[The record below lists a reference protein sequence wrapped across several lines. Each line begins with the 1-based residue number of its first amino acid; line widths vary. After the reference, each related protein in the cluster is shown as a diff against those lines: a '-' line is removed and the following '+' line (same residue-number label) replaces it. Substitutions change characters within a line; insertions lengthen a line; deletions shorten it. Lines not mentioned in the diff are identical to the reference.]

1 MLHRAIYA
9 FLIAAFLLAEIFYM
23 VGFIPPIHEKLI
35 RIFSSHQGMITLD
48 ALTLSYLILLLSAR
62 PRKQVVFSV
71 LLIGS
76 VLALAYSWLLQPPAW
91 LWLNYFDLWLGMV
104 GLVCP
109 LAFVYAWKFGPIAER
124 AKNVKLLSFFGLLVL
139 YAFCAEIYLT
149 ITSVMQ
155 PVTYDTLM
163 FAFDS
168 TLGFQPSQIAG
179 QILRSGGK
187 PLVIFGDLAYKSLA
201 LFLIAM
207 YGMQIA
213 TSSRQPYNALKFL
226 IVSGTAALMVY
237 HLFPVAGPR
246 YIFTAQ
252 FFPDN
257 LPSVGE
263 MGLDPLIVVPAARN
277 GMPSMHFGWA
287 LALWLMAQFQSRTT
301 RWIYLV
307 NLGLMIFT
315 TLGLGEHYLIDLV
328 VAVPFVLALLAMCV
342 DTLSWQDPVRYRSF
356 MVGIGLYLTWLVALR
371 FGIDIFMAVPG
382 LSWLCI
388 FVTCAVCVPF
398 YRQLQRAPT
407 CSVND
412 FEDPARSAAEH
423 TPERTKHR
431 YERRYVGMLFFMS
444 GAAALVYQVLFSK
457 ELSYVFGSQAVATY
471 TVLATY
477 MGGMAIGAWLG
488 GKIAAGLS
496 KPLHA
501 YAFCEFAIGLYC
513 LSSPL
518 IFVALQ
524 SLYVSLGASA
534 LDQPGTLMGLRLMLG
549 GLGLLVPTT
558 LMGMT
563 LPILARHFEKRA
575 ETLGFSVSLLYGANT
590 IGAGVGALVAGYVI
604 IPLLGILNTTLL
616 SVALNFAVALLAL
629 DLQKKCGTS
638 VSVNGS
644 AAPDQSAPEAD
655 RNTRRRGVLALV
667 VLAVGGFVTL
677 SIEVDYVHL
686 LAVVAGNSTY
696 AFSLMLFAFLIGL
709 GGGAEFARWLL
720 TRQFDRAQ
728 VLIFLELC
736 LALSILA
743 TAYAWDG
750 IPRYFA
756 SFEKYPIYLTFG
768 AREVIR
774 GAVCILIMFP
784 AAFFIGTIF
793 PIAIEE
799 VGAAFPKRQIAM
811 LGWASALNTMGN
823 ILGVLVT
830 GFLLLPAFGALKS
843 NQILAVMCILL
854 AIMVAVVIRRISR
867 PQVLF
872 AIFFVAG
879 CYFLQPAS
887 LNYDQLST
895 GANVYFK
902 KQDFGKVVAHAE
914 SLDGG
919 LTTASER
926 KLQGG
931 PSVRTLLTNGK
942 FQGNNYL
949 SGEMQAQAG
958 FALAPLTHTSRR
970 DSALVIGFGTGT
982 TARAFHAAG
991 FRDLE
996 IADLSADIY
1005 AMSARYFQEVNH
1017 GVLEK
1022 PGVKAHI
1029 IDGRN
1034 LLMLSAQQYDV
1045 ISIEVTSIWFAGASS
1060 LYNREFY
1067 QLAKQRLRSDG
1078 VLQQWMQL
1086 HHATQLDI
1094 LFILSTI
1101 RSEFEYVW
1109 VYFLGGQGIIVASN
1123 DPKSGPTPDKI
1134 KAIDPARLPELK
1146 PFLDL
1151 FKDGA
1156 TSVNEGLMLT
1166 PADLD
1171 RLLESTQMPMSFFV
1185 STDDNLFLEYSTP
1198 RGNALDGISSMQ
1210 TNLDFISKFKT
1221 GH

>member
-1 MLHRAIYA
+1 MLHRAIYI
-9 FLIAAFLLAEIFYM
+9 FLIAAFLLAEALYLI
-23 VGFIPPIHEKLI
+23 GFIPPVHDKLI

-62 PRKQVVFSV
+62 PRKQTVFFAV
-71 LLIGS
+71 LIGTL
-76 VLALAYSWLLQPPAW
+76 LAAAYLWLLQPPFKQ
-91 LWLNYFDLWLGMV
+91 WLNHFDLWLGMI

-109 LAFVYAWKFGPIAER
+109 LLFAYDWKFGPVEER
-124 AKNVKLLSFFGLLVL
+124 TKNAKLLSFFGLLVL

-163 FAFDS
+163 YAFDG
-168 TLGFQPSQIAG
+168 TLGFQPSQIFG
-179 QILRSGGK
+179 KILRSGGK

-213 TSSRQPYNALKFL
+213 SSSKQPYNALKFL
-226 IVSGTAALMVY
+226 IVSGTAALLVY

-246 YIFTAQ
+246 YIFSAQ
-252 FFPDN
+252 YFPDN
-257 LPSVGE
+257 LPSVSE
-263 MGLDPLIVVPAARN
+263 MGLDPLIVQPAARN

-342 DTLSWQDPVRYRSF
+342 DTLSWQDPLRYRSF
-356 MVGIGLYLTWLVALR
+356 LVGIGLYLAWLVALR
-371 FGIDIFMAVPG
+371 FGIGIFMAVPG

-388 FVTCAVCVPF
+388 IISTAICVPF
-398 YRQLQRAPT
+398 YRRLQRAPT

-412 FEDPARSAAEH
+412 FEDLVASPQLPEQRKYRS
-423 TPERTKHR
+423 
-431 YERRYVGMLFFMS
+431 ERRYVGMLFFMS

-488 GKIAAGLS
+488 GKLAANLT

-501 YAFCEFAIGLYC
+501 YAFCEFVIGLYC
-513 LSSPL
+513 LFTPL
-518 IFVALQ
+518 IFAGLQ
-524 SLYVSLGASA
+524 DMYVLVGASA
-534 LDQPGTLMGLRLMLG
+534 LDQPAILLGLRLGLG
-549 GLGLLVPTT
+549 GLGLLIPTT

-563 LPILARHFEKRA
+563 LPILARHFERRA
-575 ETLGFSVSLLYGANT
+575 ETLGYSVSLLYGANT
-590 IGAGVGALVAGYVI
+590 LGAGVGALLAGYAI
-604 IPLLGILNTTLL
+604 IPMLGIIKTTLL

-629 DLQKKCGTS
+629 GLHKKPGAPATA
-638 VSVNGS
+638 S
-644 AAPDQSAPEAD
+644 ASLPSDQSALGVD
-655 RNTRRRGVLALV
+655 RDTLRRGLLALV
-667 VLAVGGFVTL
+667 ILAIGGFVTL

-720 TRQFDRAQ
+720 ARQFDRAQ

-736 LALSILA
+736 LAMSIFA

-756 SFEKYPIYLTFG
+756 SFEKYPIYLGFG

-774 GAVCILIMFP
+774 GSVCFLTMFP

-793 PIAIEE
+793 PVAIEE

-811 LGWASALNTMGN
+811 LGWASALNTLGN
-823 ILGVLVT
+823 ILGVLAT
-830 GFLLLPAFGALKS
+830 GFILLPAIGALKA
-843 NQILAVMCILL
+843 NQLLAGLCILL
-854 AIMVAVVIRRISR
+854 AIGVAATVRKLSR
-867 PQVLF
+867 PSVLA
-872 AIFFVAG
+872 AISVVSL
-879 CYFLQPAS
+879 CDFLQPAA
-887 LNYDQLST
+887 LNYDELTT

-902 KQDFGKVVAHAE
+902 KQNFGQVVAHAE

-919 LTTASER
+919 LTTANER
-926 KLQGG
+926 RVDNGSVL
-931 PSVRTLLTNGK
+931 VRTLLTNGK
-942 FQGNNYL
+942 FQGNNSL

-958 FALAPLTHTSRR
+958 FALAPLMHTSKR
-970 DSALVIGFGTGT
+970 DNALVIGFGTGT
-982 TARAFHAAG
+982 TTRAFHAAG

-996 IADLSADIY
+996 IAELSADIY
-1005 AMSARYFQEVNH
+1005 NMAASYFREVND
-1017 GVLEK
+1017 GVLEQS
-1022 PGVKAHI
+1022 GVAAHV

-1034 LLMLSAQQYDV
+1034 LLMLSDKSYDV
-1045 ISIEVTSIWFAGASS
+1045 ISIEVSSIWFAGASS

-1067 QLAKQRLRSDG
+1067 QLAKHRLRHDG
-1078 VLQQWMQL
+1078 ILQQWMQL
-1086 HHATQLDI
+1086 HHTTILDMI
-1094 LFILSTI
+1094 SILSTI
-1101 RSEFEYVW
+1101 RVEFDYVW
-1109 VYFLGGQGIIVASN
+1109 VYFLGGQAVIVASN
-1123 DPKSGPTPDKI
+1123 DVTSAPTQDRVRALDASASPN
-1134 KAIDPARLPELK
+1134 LK
-1146 PFLDL
+1146 PFLAL
-1151 FKDGA
+1151 FNEGA
-1156 TSVNEGLMLT
+1156 KSINEGLLLNPEGVNRM
-1166 PADLD
+1166 
-1171 RLLESTQMPMSFFV
+1171 LESTGMPKEFFI

-1198 RGNALDGISSMQ
+1198 RGNALETMGTLQ
-1210 TNLDFISKFKT
+1210 TNLRFLGKFKE
-1221 GH
+1221 GR

>member
-1 MLHRAIYA
+1 MLHRAIYL
-9 FLIAAFLLAEIFYM
+9 FLIAAFLLAEALYLI
-23 VGFIPPIHEKLI
+23 GFIPPVHDKLI

-62 PRKQVVFSV
+62 PRKQTVFFAV
-71 LLIGS
+71 LIGTL
-76 VLALAYSWLLQPPAW
+76 LAAAYLWLLQPPFKQ
-91 LWLNYFDLWLGMV
+91 WLNHFDLWLGMI

-109 LAFVYAWKFGPIAER
+109 LLFAYDWKFGPAEER
-124 AKNVKLLSFFGLLVL
+124 AKNAKLLSFFGLLVL

-163 FAFDS
+163 YAFDS
-168 TLGFQPSQIAG
+168 TLGFQPSQILG
-179 QILRSGGK
+179 KILRSGGK

-213 TSSRQPYNALKFL
+213 SSSRQPYNALKFL
-226 IVSGTAALMVY
+226 IVSGTAALLVY

-246 YIFTAQ
+246 YIFSAQ
-252 FFPDN
+252 YFPDN

-263 MGLDPLIVVPAARN
+263 MGLDPLIVQPAARN

-287 LALWLMAQFQSRTT
+287 LALWLMARFQSRITQ
-301 RWIYLV
+301 RIYLV

-342 DTLSWQDPVRYRSF
+342 DTLSWQNPLRYRSF
-356 MVGIGLYLTWLVALR
+356 LVGIGLYLAWLVALR
-371 FGIDIFMAVPG
+371 FGIGIFMAVPG

-388 FVTCAVCVPF
+388 IISTAICVPF
-398 YRQLQRAPT
+398 YRRLQRAPT

-412 FEDPARSAAEH
+412 FEDLVASPAAQLPEQRKYRS
-423 TPERTKHR
+423 
-431 YERRYVGMLFFMS
+431 ERRYVGMLFFMS

-488 GKIAAGLS
+488 GKLAANLVR
-496 KPLHA
+496 PLHA
-501 YAFCEFAIGLYC
+501 YAFCELAIGMYC
-513 LSSPL
+513 LASPL
-518 IFVALQ
+518 IFLGLQ
-524 SLYVSLGASA
+524 QLYIALGASA
-534 LDQPGTLMGLRLMLG
+534 LDQPAVLLVLRLGLG
-549 GLGLLVPTT
+549 GLGLLIPTT

-575 ETLGFSVSLLYGANT
+575 ETLGYSVSLLYGANT
-590 IGAGVGALVAGYVI
+590 LGAGVGALLAGYAI
-604 IPLLGILNTTLL
+604 IPMLGILKTTLL

-629 DLQKKCGTS
+629 DLYKKLGAPTAAS
-638 VSVNGS
+638 GPVGS
-644 AAPDQSAPEAD
+644 DQPAPKVD
-655 RNTRRRGVLALV
+655 RDTLRRGLLALV

-677 SIEVDYVHL
+677 SVEVDYVHL

-720 TRQFDRAQ
+720 ARRFDRAQ

-736 LALSILA
+736 LALSIFA

-756 SFEKYPIYLTFG
+756 SFEKYPIYLGFG

-774 GAVCILIMFP
+774 ASVCFLTMFP
-784 AAFFIGTIF
+784 AAFFIGSIF
-793 PIAIEE
+793 PVAIEE

-811 LGWASALNTMGN
+811 LGWASALNTLGN
-823 ILGVLVT
+823 ILGVLAT
-830 GFLLLPAFGALKS
+830 GFILLPAIGALKA
-843 NQILAVMCILL
+843 NQLLAVLCILL
-854 AIMVAVVIRRISR
+854 AVVLAALARKLAQPYVLAAISI
-867 PQVLF
+867 VSL
-872 AIFFVAG
+872 
-879 CYFLQPAS
+879 CYFLQPAA
-887 LNYDQLST
+887 LNYDELTT

-902 KQDFGKVVAHAE
+902 RQIYGKVVAHAE

-919 LTTASER
+919 LTTANE
-926 KLQGG
+926 LQLENGTQ
-931 PSVRTLLTNGK
+931 VRTLLTNGK
-942 FQGNNYL
+942 FQGNNHL

-958 FALAPLTHTSRR
+958 FALAPLTHTSKREN
-970 DSALVIGFGTGT
+970 ALVIGFGTGT
-982 TARAFHAAG
+982 TARALHAAG

-996 IADLSADIY
+996 IAELSADIY
-1005 AMSARYFQEVNH
+1005 SMAGRYFREVND

-1022 PGVKAHI
+1022 PGVTAHV

-1034 LLMLSAQQYDV
+1034 LLMLSDKSYDV
-1045 ISIEVTSIWFAGASS
+1045 ISIEVSSIWFAGASS
-1060 LYNREFY
+1060 VYNREFY
-1067 QLAKQRLRSDG
+1067 QLAKRRLRHDG

-1086 HHATQLDI
+1086 HHTTILDMI
-1094 LFILSTI
+1094 AILSTI
-1101 RSEFEYVW
+1101 RVEFDYVW
-1109 VYFLGGQGIIVASN
+1109 VYFLGGQAVIVASN
-1123 DPKSGPTPDKI
+1123 NVASAPTQDRVRALDASASPN
-1134 KAIDPARLPELK
+1134 LK
-1146 PFLDL
+1146 PFLAL
-1151 FKDGA
+1151 FNEGA
-1156 TSVNEGLMLT
+1156 KSINEGLLLNPEGVNRM
-1166 PADLD
+1166 
-1171 RLLESTQMPMSFFV
+1171 LESTGMPKEFFI

-1198 RGNALDGISSMQ
+1198 KGNALETMGTLQ
-1210 TNLDFISKFKT
+1210 TNLRFLGKFKE
-1221 GH
+1221 GR